1 MAHRPG
7 PHGQHDPV
15 RAGFAQAVHALEQ
28 GALDNDK
35 DYFTI
40 SAAEIKELL
49 NTAANM
55 ALRTDMETRSGNREL
70 TGRAA

>member
-1 MAHRPG
+1 MDERLKAMACRHLL
-7 PHGQHDPV
+7 
-15 RAGFAQAVHALEQ
+15 LEQ

-49 NTAANM
+49 NTSANM